1 MGADTMR
8 ITVVGAI
15 LIVATVIAS
24 LLLLLALNEN
34 KSRLDSKQDGGSQED
49 QSWQDG
55 IGA

>member
-1 MGADTMR
+1 MR

-15 LIVATVIAS
+15 LIAAAVMAS

-34 KSRLDSKQDGGSQED
+34 KDGADSKQDSGSQPD
-49 QSWQDG
+49 QFWQNG